1 MDFRGG
7 VGFVSGQVTLK
18 LEELVTFRYALDQGC

>member
-7 VGFVSGQVTLK
+7 VGFVSWQVTLE